1 MLLVVVP
8 VPLSSLFLL
17 VSVPP
22 NLNDRSSEVAAAA
35 AARCCSLAC
44 LRAANT
50 PEMTRSFRRVLPLC
64 FLCEAAADS
73 DCRGSDADEGFDV
86 EVLLALVRF
95 RLRESLDLI
104 PPPPPLLLLLPPL
117 VGLLAA
123 EAVRDALPDDEGLP
137 AAADGAGPSSA
148 IFAAV

>member
-1 MLLVVVP
+1 
-8 VPLSSLFLL
+8 
-17 VSVPP
+17 
-22 NLNDRSSEVAAAA
+22 
-35 AARCCSLAC
+35 
-44 LRAANT
+44 
-50 PEMTRSFRRVLPLC
+50 MTRSFRRVLPLC

-86 EVLLALVRF
+86 ELLLALVRF

-104 PPPPPLLLLLPPL
+104 PPTPPLLLLLPAL